1 MKNARG
7 RLQCIDSQ
15 MKCRFFISQGPPQ
28 LNHYEINGTPRGYC
42 IIINNLKFEAKNVP
56 DRHGASKDEDSLKK
70 LFTDLK
76 FKVVIERDLDKH
88 EIERVAE
95 RFAKKDH
102 REFGAFVFILMSH
115 GGNRDC
121 ILGVQGRRTSV
132 ENLMVEFQARNCPS
146 LKGKPK
152 VFIIQTCRGF
162 LDYANETFQSPV
174 GSIQS
179 QGVLSTSPSSDA
191 QSTGRPFTADST
203 LSRSVF
209 PTEADFLLA
218 FATVPGFVSFRF
230 TKFGTIFIQVR
241 MSTRLFLLP

>member
-1 MKNARG
+1 M
-7 RLQCIDSQ
+7 
-15 MKCRFFISQGPPQ
+15 
-28 LNHYEINGTPRGYC
+28 
-42 IIINNLKFEAKNVP
+42 P
-56 DRHGASKDEDSLKK
+56 DRYGASKDEDSLKT

-76 FKVVIERDLDKH
+76 FRVVIERDLDKH

-146 LKGKPK
+146 LEGKPK

-162 LDYANETFQSPV
+162 RDCINETFVSPV

-179 QGVLSTSPSSDA
+179 QDVLSTSPSEDA
-191 QSTGRPFTADST
+191 QSSGSPFTADSS

-230 TKFGTIFIQVR
+230 TEFGTIFIQVR
-241 MSTRLFLLP
+241 MSFMLFQCL

>member
-1 MKNARG
+1 MPER
-7 RLQCIDSQ
+7 
-15 MKCRFFISQGPPQ
+15 
-28 LNHYEINGTPRGYC
+28 Y
-42 IIINNLKFEAKNVP
+42 
-56 DRHGASKDEDSLKK
+56 GASKDEDSLKT

-76 FKVVIERDLDKH
+76 FRVVIERDLDKH

-132 ENLMVEFQARNCPS
+132 ENLMVEFQERNCPS

-162 LDYANETFQSPV
+162 RDCINETFVSPV

-179 QGVLSTSPSSDA
+179 QDVLSTSPSEDA
-191 QSTGRPFTADST
+191 QSSGSPFTADSS

-230 TKFGTIFIQVR
+230 TEFGTIFIQVR
-241 MSTRLFLLP
+241 MSFMLFQCL

>member
-1 MKNARG
+1 M
-7 RLQCIDSQ
+7 
-15 MKCRFFISQGPPQ
+15 
-28 LNHYEINGTPRGYC
+28 
-42 IIINNLKFEAKNVP
+42 P
-56 DRHGASKDEDSLKK
+56 DRYGASKDEDSLNK
-70 LFTDLK
+70 LFTHLK
-76 FKVVIERDLDKH
+76 FRVVIERDLDKH

-162 LDYANETFQSPV
+162 RDCINETFVSPV

-179 QGVLSTSPSSDA
+179 QDVLSTSPSEDA
-191 QSTGRPFTADST
+191 QSSGSPFTADSS

-230 TKFGTIFIQVR
+230 TEFGTIFIQVR
-241 MSTRLFLLP
+241 MSFMLFQCL

>member
-1 MKNARG
+1 M
-7 RLQCIDSQ
+7 
-15 MKCRFFISQGPPQ
+15 
-28 LNHYEINGTPRGYC
+28 
-42 IIINNLKFEAKNVP
+42 
-56 DRHGASKDEDSLKK
+56 
-70 LFTDLK
+70 
-76 FKVVIERDLDKH
+76 
-88 EIERVAE
+88 AE
-95 RFAKKDH
+95 NFAKKDH
-102 REFGAFVFILMSH
+102 REFGALFFILMSH

-162 LDYANETFQSPV
+162 RGCINETFVSPV

-179 QGVLSTSPSSDA
+179 QDVLSTSPLEDV

-218 FATVPGFVSFRF
+218 FATVPGFVSYRL
-230 TKFGTIFIQVR
+230 TEFGTIFIQVR
-241 MSTRLFLLP
+241 MSIRLFLLL

>member
-1 MKNARG
+1 MHVR

-15 MKCRFFISQGPPQ
+15 LKCIFFISQGPPQ
-28 LNHYEINGTPRGYC
+28 LNRYEINRTPHGYC
-42 IIINNLKFEAKNVP
+42 IIINNLKFEDERM
-56 DRHGASKDEDSLKK
+56 DRHGARKDEDSLKR

-179 QGVLSTSPSSDA
+179 QDVLSTSPSSDA

-230 TKFGTIFIQVR
+230 TEFGTIFIQVR
-241 MSTRLFLLP
+241 MRTRLFLLP

>member
-1 MKNARG
+1 M
-7 RLQCIDSQ
+7 
-15 MKCRFFISQGPPQ
+15 
-28 LNHYEINGTPRGYC
+28 
-42 IIINNLKFEAKNVP
+42 P
-56 DRHGASKDEDSLKK
+56 DRHGASKDEDSFKK
-70 LFTDLK
+70 LFTDLR

-88 EIERVAE
+88 EIEKVAE
-95 RFAKKDH
+95 KFAEKDH

-162 LDYANETFQSPV
+162 RDCINETFVSPV

-179 QGVLSTSPSSDA
+179 QDVLSTSPSEDA
-191 QSTGRPFTADST
+191 QSSGSPFTADSS

-230 TKFGTIFIQVR
+230 TEFGTIFIQVR
-241 MSTRLFLLP
+241 MSFMLFQCL

>member
-1 MKNARG
+1 MHVG

-15 MKCRFFISQGPPQ
+15 LKCTFFISQGPLL
-28 LNHYEINGTPRGYC
+28 LNRYEINRNPHGYC
-42 IIINNLKFEAKNVP
+42 IIINNLKFKDKNVP
-56 DRHGASKDEDSLKK
+56 DRHGASKDEDSLQK

-76 FKVVIERDLDKH
+76 FRVVIERDLNKH

-95 RFAKKDH
+95 KFAKRDH
-102 REFGAFVFILMSH
+102 REFGALFFILMSH

-121 ILGVQGRRTSV
+121 ILGVKGRRTSV
-132 ENLMVEFQARNCPS
+132 ENLMVEFQARNCSS

-152 VFIIQTCRGF
+152 VFIIQTCRGC

-179 QGVLSTSPSSDA
+179 QDVLSTSPSSDA

-218 FATVPGFVSFRF
+218 FATVPGFVSYRF
-230 TKFGTIFIQVR
+230 TEFGTIFIQVR
-241 MSTRLFLLP
+241 MSTRLFLLL